1 MIRLTPRST
10 RTDPLFPYTTL
21 FRSIMSLSAIDG
33 YSPPFDALDV
43 LVLSQGDNVMSDGVS
58 EYDLDK
64 FGRVMGMNVGS
75 FMACALKFKPMLSAS
90 GGNIVMLSSI
100 ASLMAIPGAPA
111 YCASKFAVTGLCRRL
126 RSE

>member
-1 MIRLTPRST
+1 M
-10 RTDPLFPYTTL
+10 D
-21 FRSIMSLSAIDG
+21 IMSRSAIDG

-100 ASLMAIPGAPA
+100 ASLM
-111 YCASKFAVTGLCRRL
+111 
-126 RSE
+126 RSEERRVGKECVSTCRYRWSP

>member
-1 MIRLTPRST
+1 M
-10 RTDPLFPYTTL
+10 D
-21 FRSIMSLSAIDG
+21 IMSRSAIDG

-64 FGRVMGMNVGS
+64 FGRVMGMHVGS

-90 GGNIVMLSSI
+90 GGTIVTLSSS
-100 ASLMAIPGAPA
+100 ASDPQSILEG
-111 YCASKFAVTGLCRRL
+111 KGLSDSVSSVVRRIL
-126 RSE
+126 TKKPK

>member
-1 MIRLTPRST
+1 M
-10 RTDPLFPYTTL
+10 D
-21 FRSIMSLSAIDG
+21 IMSRSAIYG
-33 YSPPFDALDV
+33 YSPPLDALDV

-64 FGRVMGMNVGS
+64 FGRVMGLHVGS

-100 ASLMAIPGAPA
+100 ASLMAIHGAQA
-111 YCASKFAVTGLCRRL
+111 YFASKFAITGLY
-126 RSE
+126 RSLAWGWAAETVRVTALGDRKGVE